1 MKSNRELIYPELSYK
16 IMGILF
22 KVHNKLGS
30 TYQEK
35 YYQRAIETEFK
46 KENINYEREKM
57 VKIIY
62 NQNTIGKYFTGPQV
76 DPAHQILFGFAMSNI
91 TLATTELGIASAQ
104 LTSRVIVSALTIQS
118 GLRSKTLLHPQSKHA
133 LIAKFVA
140 PLHQRLPSPRS
151 TVTCGKSSC
160 NISHV
165 PSLLPSST
173 TQTKRCW

>member
-62 NQNTIGKYFTGPQV
+62 NQNTIGKYFIDFIIENKIALEVKTDEFFRRKYLQQV
-76 DPAHQILFGFAMSNI
+76 LAYLNSTNLKLAILVNFKRNK
-91 TLATTELGIASAQ
+91 LWYK
-104 LTSRVIVSALTIQS
+104 RIVNPKI
-118 GLRSKTLLHPQSKHA
+118 K
-133 LIAKFVA
+133 LI
-140 PLHQRLPSPRS
+140 
-151 TVTCGKSSC
+151 
-160 NISHV
+160 N
-165 PSLLPSST
+165 
-173 TQTKRCW
+173 